1 MSSSLLIGSFKNKAD
16 KMRKEQDYKKLLRLQ
31 ARLNKQ
37 SEQMIKMPVSLPP
50 STTIEQ
56 EVEMDINQMRN
67 SILSRI
73 SSILGDSGAKRFVY
87 RYLQASGELDYF
99 FDNMDDFIKI
109 LRYDRPLNASYL
121 FNIYTR
127 WKQRRELQKDQMT
140 GMGYGS
146 LQPTIQTEVD
156 RMGHD
161 ARQRVLNSGLTPTQM
176 YRYIAEVED
185 AITQLDMGRL
195 IKIAG
200 GRL

>member
-1 MSSSLLIGSFKNKAD
+1 MSSSLLVGSFKSKAD

-31 ARLNKQ
+31 AKLNKR
-37 SEQMIKMPVSLPP
+37 SEQIIKSEVNLPTP
-50 STTIEQ
+50 PTIEEQ
-56 EVEMDINQMRN
+56 VEMDVNQLR
-67 SILSRI
+67 SAIITRLTGI
-73 SSILGDSGAKRFVY
+73 IGDSGAKRFVY
-87 RYLQASGELDYF
+87 RYLQASGELESF

-127 WKQRRELQKDQMT
+127 WKQRRQLQLDQMT
-140 GMGYGS
+140 GMGYAS

-161 ARQRVLNSGLTPTQM
+161 ARQRVLNSGLTPSQM
-176 YRYIAEVED
+176 YRYINEVED
-185 AITQLDMGRL
+185 AMTQLDMGRL